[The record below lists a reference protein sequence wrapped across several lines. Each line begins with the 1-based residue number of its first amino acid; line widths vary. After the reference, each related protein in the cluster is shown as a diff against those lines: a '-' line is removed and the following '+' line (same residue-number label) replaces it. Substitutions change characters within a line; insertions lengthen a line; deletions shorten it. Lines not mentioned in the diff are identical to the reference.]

1 LTLRLVAFGVVQTVK
16 SSVRPASAD
25 ARADAEAA
33 IPRVR
38 RVALIL
44 EAQQAPRRRMLSGVA
59 RYIHEHEPWA
69 IYLKPAGVERSLP
82 SWLRDWHGDGIIAA
96 VFDPETEVVTDFGI
110 PVVDVVGV
118 LRRASV
124 PLVHTNDQ
132 SVGRLGA
139 EHLLERGFHN
149 FAFIEYPEHFW
160 SVERRKGFQRVVE
173 AAGFGCEVYQLPWP
187 GPGSGGPGGWEQ
199 QQRELV
205 GWIQRLPKPVGVMTS
220 TDLLGQQFLE
230 ACLRANVHVPEQV
243 AVIGADN
250 DEPICQVS
258 FPPLSSVIIN
268 DDQRGYQAAAVL
280 DRMIRGEPPPKDPVY
295 IEPAG
300 VVGRASTDILAI
312 NDDAI
317 VRAIRFVRERAC
329 DGIGVDDVV
338 RQVPLSRSVLERK
351 FRKVVGR
358 SVNNEIVRV
367 RLNRA
372 VQLLCETGL
381 ELKGVAI
388 KAGFGSTSYMSAVFR
403 EKLGRTPGS
412 YRGLGR
418 GSGSGGGGGKS
429 PAIAADSL
437 SSSEGGR
444 RRGGGGSGSGF
455 AREV

>member
-1 LTLRLVAFGVVQTVK
+1 VVQTLK
-16 SSVRPASAD
+16 SSAQRVAAPVI
-25 ARADAEAA
+25 EAA
-33 IPRVR
+33 ADTHVPRVR

-44 EAQQAPRRRMLSGVA
+44 EAQQAPRRRVLSGVA

-69 IYLKPAGVERSLP
+69 IYLKPIGVECSLP

-96 VFDPETEVVTDFGI
+96 VFDPESEVVTDFGI

-118 LRRASV
+118 LHRPGV

-139 EHLLERGFHN
+139 EHLLERGFRN
-149 FAFIEYPEHFW
+149 FGFIEYPEHFW
-160 SVERRKGFQRVVE
+160 SVDRRKGFQRVVE
-173 AAGFGCEVYQLPWP
+173 MAGFGCETYQLPWP
-187 GPGSGGPGGWEQ
+187 RPGSGGPGGWEQ

-205 GWIQRLPKPVGVMTS
+205 AWIQRLPKPIGVMTS

-230 ACLRANVHVPEQV
+230 ACLRGNVHVPEQV

-280 DRMIRGEPPPKDPVY
+280 DRMIRGEPTPTGPVY

-312 NDDAI
+312 DDDAI

-351 FRKVVGR
+351 FR
-358 SVNNEIVRV
+358 
-367 RLNRA
+367 
-372 VQLLCETGL
+372 
-381 ELKGVAI
+381 
-388 KAGFGSTSYMSAVFR
+388 
-403 EKLGRTPGS
+403 
-412 YRGLGR
+412 
-418 GSGSGGGGGKS
+418 
-429 PAIAADSL
+429 
-437 SSSEGGR
+437 
-444 RRGGGGSGSGF
+444 
-455 AREV
+455 